1 MTDEYRPIPFRWI
14 LPVAQLLLCVA
25 MIWPLRHAFIY
36 EIRASVNDYRT
47 HTESTPNQTT
57 YPRDLMSYGTVITVE
72 DIHRINRLVLRVR
85 GPSLL
90 NFPAALV
97 ELPYA
102 IATSEKMPWIPRGM
116 SLWSWRAISWPLV
129 GTVLWWLAGRGIE
142 ALVAAF
148 RGIVHPALGYVEAA
162 IGLLLTLFGALVFL
176 FPLIYH
182 EARADLD
189 FPWGFASL
197 AGAIWM
203 LLGGAI
209 IAARVMQWRI
219 RRRAAAQTNGDAI
232 PA

>member
-1 MTDEYRPIPFRWI
+1 MSGAHRPIPFRWI

-25 MIWPLRHAFIY
+25 MVWPLRRVFIY
-36 EIRASVNDYRT
+36 EIRASVYDYRT
-47 HTESTPNQTT
+47 HRPDQPI
-57 YPRDLMSYGTVITVE
+57 YLRDLMPYGIVIT
-72 DIHRINRLVLRVR
+72 DQGIHRIDRLLLRVR

-90 NFPAALV
+90 NFPAGLV
-97 ELPYA
+97 DLAYTIGTP
-102 IATSEKMPWIPRGM
+102 EKRSWVPRGM
-116 SLWSWRAISWPLV
+116 SLWYWRAISWPLV
-129 GTVLWWLAGRGIE
+129 GIVLWWLAGRGIE

-148 RGIVHPALGYVEAA
+148 RGIVHPALGYGEAA

-176 FPLIYH
+176 FPLIDH
-182 EARADLD
+182 EARAELD

-219 RRRAAAQTNGDAI
+219 RRRAAAQTNDDAI